1 MNIHLVLLIVYSIAL
16 VALGLWIARRV
27 KRSSDFFVA
36 GRSLTAP
43 LLFSTVL
50 ASNIGAGSTVGAAGL
65 AYRDGISAWWWN
77 GAAAIGS
84 IFLALWI
91 GPRIW
96 KIAADHNLYT
106 AGDYLELR
114 YGPSVRGVIA
124 VLIWFGTLAIL
135 AAQLIAGAAVL
146 TVVAD
151 LPRWAGALVGAVV
164 MTIYFTAGGLLSSA
178 WVNLVQ
184 LVVLLGGFIISVP
197 LILNAIGGVSA
208 LSAGVAVP
216 STFWDFMHSAG
227 PGSGWTMLFLLGANF
242 VVSPG
247 LVQKV
252 YGAASPRTVRIGVG
266 VQALALAIFSF
277 APVLI
282 GMAARVAHPGI
293 EGRDL
298 VLPTVM
304 LELLP
309 PLLGAL
315 ALAAIFSAEVS
326 TCDAILFMLSTSL
339 SQDLYKRFVN
349 PGAADRQVLAV
360 ARGAA
365 LVGGAVG
372 VLLAIVIPTVVS
384 ALTIFYSLLAVSLF
398 VPIIGGLYS
407 ERAGSR
413 EALASIG
420 AGVLTLL
427 LIRSFMIAQYPWL
440 DPTLTGIIAAA
451 VAFFMA
457 LALRSRTT
465 ITAHAAR
472 PASRDPQLPHLK

>member
-1 MNIHLVLLIVYSIAL
+1 
-16 VALGLWIARRV
+16 
-27 KRSSDFFVA
+27 
-36 GRSLTAP
+36 
-43 LLFSTVL
+43 L
-50 ASNIGAGSTVGAAGL
+50 AANIGAGSTVGAAGL

-96 KIAADHNLYT
+96 KIAAEHNLYT

-114 YGPSVRGVIA
+114 YGGVVRGVIA
-124 VLIWFGTLAIL
+124 SLIWFGTLAIL

-151 LPRWAGALVGAVV
+151 VPRWAGALIGAVV
-164 MTIYFTAGGLLSSA
+164 MTIYFAAGGLLSSA

-184 LVVLLGGFIISVP
+184 LVVLLGGFIVSVP
-197 LILNAIGGVSA
+197 LIVNAVGGLDAISPG
-208 LSAGVAVP
+208 SAVP
-216 STFWDFMHSAG
+216 PTFWDFMHSAG

-252 YGAASPRTVRIGVG
+252 YGAASPRTVRLGVG
-266 VQALALAIFSF
+266 VQALVLAVFSF

-282 GMAARVAHPGI
+282 GMAGRVAHPGI

-304 LELLP
+304 LEHLP
-309 PLLGAL
+309 AFLGAL
-315 ALAAIFSAEVS
+315 ALSAIFSAEVS

-339 SQDLYKRFVN
+339 SQDLYKRFLN
-349 PGAADRQVLAV
+349 PAATDRQLLGV

-365 LVGGAVG
+365 VVGGAVG
-372 VLLAIVIPTVVS
+372 VLLAIVIPTVVA

-398 VPIIGGLYS
+398 VPVVGGLYS
-407 ERAGSR
+407 RRAGTP
-413 EALASIG
+413 EALASIA

-427 LIRSFMIAQYPWL
+427 GIRFFLAAQYPWL

-451 VAFFMA
+451 IAYFAVMAF
-457 LALRSRTT
+457 RSPSPAPVR
-465 ITAHAAR
+465 AAGS
-472 PASRDPQLPHLK
+472 ASLGTQSSHLK

>member
-1 MNIHLVLLIVYSIAL
+1 MNLHLVLLIVYSVAL
-16 VALGLWIARRV
+16 VVLGLWIGRRV
-27 KRSSDFFVA
+27 RGSSDFFVA

-50 ASNIGAGSTVGAAGL
+50 AANIGAGSTVGAAGL

-84 IFLALWI
+84 IFLAVWI

-96 KIAADHNLYT
+96 KIAAEHNLYT

-114 YGPSVRGVIA
+114 YGGLVRGVIGS
-124 VLIWFGTLAIL
+124 LIWFGTLAIL

-151 LPRWAGALVGAVV
+151 VPRWGGALIGAVV
-164 MTIYFTAGGLLSSA
+164 MTIYFAAGGLLSSA

-184 LVVLLGGFIISVP
+184 LIVLLGGFIVAVP
-197 LILNAIGGVSA
+197 LILNAVGGLDA
-208 LSAGVAVP
+208 ITAGSAVP
-216 STFWDFMHSAG
+216 STFWDFAYSAG
-227 PGSGWTMLFLLGANF
+227 PGSGWTMLLLLGANF
-242 VVSPG
+242 IVSPG

-252 YGAASPRTVRIGVG
+252 YGAASPRTVKVGVG
-266 VQALALAIFSF
+266 LQALALALFSF

-298 VLPTVM
+298 VLPTIM
-304 LELLP
+304 LEHLP
-309 PLLGAL
+309 AFLGAL

-349 PGAADRQVLAV
+349 RTATDRQVLAV
-360 ARGAA
+360 ARSAA
-365 LVGGAVG
+365 VVGGAVG
-372 VLLAIVIPTVVS
+372 VLLATIIPTVVA

-398 VPIIGGLYS
+398 VPVVGGLYAR
-407 ERAGSR
+407 RAGSA
-413 EALASIG
+413 EALASIVT
-420 AGVLTLL
+420 GVLTLL
-427 LIRSFMIAQYPWL
+427 VIRFFLAAQYPWL

-451 VAFFMA
+451 IAFFAVMA
-457 LALRSRTT
+457 IRSR
-465 ITAHAAR
+465 
-472 PASRDPQLPHLK
+472 PAIADRSSPSSHLDTHISHLK

>member
-1 MNIHLVLLIVYSIAL
+1 MNVHLVLLFVYSLAL
-16 VALGLWIARRV
+16 VGVGLWIGRRV
-27 KRSSDFFVA
+27 KGSGDFFVA
-36 GRSLTAP
+36 GRTLTAP
-43 LLFSTVL
+43 LIFSTVL

-84 IFLALWI
+84 IFLAFWI

-114 YGPSVRGVIA
+114 YGRSVRGVIA
-124 VLIWFGTLAIL
+124 LLIWFGTLAIL

-146 TVVAD
+146 TVVAG
-151 LPRWAGALVGAVV
+151 LPRWGGALIGAIV
-164 MTIYFTAGGLLSSA
+164 MTIYFVAGGLLSSA

-184 LVVLLGGFIISVP
+184 LVVLLGGFIVAVP
-197 LILNAIGGVSA
+197 LIISAVGGLDAI
-208 LSAGVAVP
+208 SAGASAP
-216 STFWDFMHSAG
+216 ATFWDFMYSAG

-252 YGAASPRTVRIGVG
+252 YGAASPRVVKVGVG
-266 VQALALAIFSF
+266 VQALVLAIFSF

-298 VLPTVM
+298 VLPTAM
-304 LELLP
+304 LEHLP
-309 PLLGAL
+309 PLLGSL

-339 SQDLYKRFVN
+339 SQDLYKRFIK
-349 PGAADRQVLAV
+349 PSATDRQVLGV

-365 LVGGAVG
+365 LFGGAVG
-372 VLLAIVIPTVVS
+372 VLLAVVIPTVVT

-398 VPIIGGLYS
+398 VPVVGGLYS
-407 ERAGSR
+407 RRAGSP
-413 EALASIG
+413 EALAAIVT
-420 AGVLTLL
+420 GVVTLL
-427 LIRSFMIAQYPWL
+427 VVRFGIPGSSPWL
-440 DPTLTGIIAAA
+440 DPTLTGTIAAA
-451 VAFFMA
+451 VAFFLVMV
-457 LALRSRTT
+457 LRGSR
-465 ITAHAAR
+465 APEVAFGR
-472 PASRDPQLPHLK
+472 

>member
-16 VALGLWIARRV
+16 VAIGLWIGRRV
-27 KRSSDFFVA
+27 TGTGDFFVA
-36 GRSLTAP
+36 GRSLSVP

-50 ASNIGAGSTVGAAGL
+50 AANIGAGSTVGAAGL

-84 IFLALWI
+84 IFLACWI

-96 KIAADHNLYT
+96 KIAAEHNLYT

-114 YGPSVRGVIA
+114 YGGTVRGVIA
-124 VLIWFGTLAIL
+124 SLIWFGTLAIL

-146 TVVAD
+146 AVVAD
-151 LPRWAGALVGAVV
+151 VPRWAGALIGATV
-164 MTIYFTAGGLLSSA
+164 MTLYFSAGGLLSSA

-197 LILNAIGGVSA
+197 LILSGIGG
-208 LSAGVAVP
+208 LSTISPGTAVP
-216 STFWDFMHSAG
+216 ATFWDFMYSAG

-247 LVQKV
+247 LLQKV
-252 YGAASPRTVRIGVG
+252 YGAASPQTVKVGVG
-266 VQALALAIFSF
+266 AQALALAVFSF

-282 GMAARVAHPGI
+282 GMAGRVANPGI

-304 LELLP
+304 LEHLP
-309 PLLGAL
+309 AFLGAL

-349 PGAADRQVLAV
+349 PEAADRQVLAV

-365 LVGGAVG
+365 FVGGAIG
-372 VLLAIVIPTVVS
+372 VLLAIVIPTVVA

-398 VPIIGGLYS
+398 VPVVGGLYS
-407 ERAGSR
+407 RRAGST
-413 EALASIG
+413 EALAAIA

-427 LIRSFMIAQYPWL
+427 TIRFFLAAQYPWL
-440 DPTLTGIIAAA
+440 DPTLTGIMAAA
-451 VAFFMA
+451 IAFYA
-457 LALRSRTT
+457 VLALRVPSPVSNADTQ
-465 ITAHAAR
+465 I
-472 PASRDPQLPHLK
+472 SNLK